1 MATERVCYHD
11 GRAPYPYEL
20 SDEPISG
27 DLPTITREDVMR
39 VIAKIEAGRATDS
52 YRFGPDDFDV
62 FMYLTQGQWREV
74 QRDPSSLMDV
84 LAPYVRA

>member
-1 MATERVCYHD
+1 MATERVSHSDD
-11 GRAPYPYEL
+11 GAPYPYEL
-20 SDEPISG
+20 SNEPVAD
-27 DLPTITREDVMR
+27 DLPPITREDVTR

-62 FMYLTQGQWREV
+62 FMYLTQGQWRAA
-74 QRDPSSLMDV
+74 QCDPSSLMDA